1 MLSVFMNVAYTSGI
15 VNPNIHNLSLL
26 ASLGYKF

>member
-1 MLSVFMNVAYTSGI
+1 MSVFMNVVYTSGI